1 MNPPRRRSNVN
12 LEESSTQRTRK
23 QPLASFNNTATVFVT
38 PTRRVEE
45 ERSPLELS
53 GSPLVAQNA
62 TRKVRISQF
71 SQSLRKSYSN
81 LTSPR

>member
-1 MNPPRRRSNVN
+1 MRRLTLRVT
-12 LEESSTQRTRK
+12 STRRTRE
-23 QPLASFNNTATVFVT
+23 QPLASFNTATVKRFVT
-38 PTRRVEE
+38 PIRRVEE
-45 ERSPLELS
+45 ERTPLELS